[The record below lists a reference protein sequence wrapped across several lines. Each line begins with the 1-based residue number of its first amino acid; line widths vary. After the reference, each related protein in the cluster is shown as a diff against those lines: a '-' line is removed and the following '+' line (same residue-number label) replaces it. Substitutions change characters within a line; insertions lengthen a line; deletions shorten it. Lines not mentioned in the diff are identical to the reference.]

1 MCVCVHEQVQV
12 LTSRCE
18 LACVCVCGCVCVCA
32 SFGLS
37 LGYIQLFKSF
47 RGCLNVCVCV
57 GVFVSVSR
65 GQAFLS
71 SSGLCACRS
80 SVGVVIFRFLVCA
93 ETIRTIADPE
103 SPDDSLYFVFIEI
116 NIDDITKLEIAGAI
130 DENILQAFTQAGTV
144 FCSGVGSAG
153 Y

>member
-1 MCVCVHEQVQV
+1 M
-12 LTSRCE
+12 
-18 LACVCVCGCVCVCA
+18 
-32 SFGLS
+32 
-37 LGYIQLFKSF
+37 
-47 RGCLNVCVCV
+47 CVCV

-116 NIDDITKLEIAGAI
+116 NIDDIRELQKITKLEIAGAI

>member
-1 MCVCVHEQVQV
+1 MCVC
-12 LTSRCE
+12 
-18 LACVCVCGCVCVCA
+18 AGVCVCA

-116 NIDDITKLEIAGAI
+116 NIDDIRELQRITKLEIAGAI

>member
-1 MCVCVHEQVQV
+1 MCVCVCAGV
-12 LTSRCE
+12 
-18 LACVCVCGCVCVCA
+18 CVCVCA

-93 ETIRTIADPE
+93 ETIRTIAEPE

-116 NIDDITKLEIAGAI
+116 NIDDIRELQKITKLEIAGAI